1 VAVVVV
7 PIVSSRCPSSASSA
21 FAFTGASFASA
32 FNDDVDE
39 DAPLFFLLLLISED
53 EEEEEDEEDD
63 EEAFVFSFD

>member
-1 VAVVVV
+1 MVVVVV
-7 PIVSSRCPSSASSA
+7 PLVSSRCPSSASSA

-39 DAPLFFLLLLISED
+39 DAPFFLLLLISED
-53 EEEEEDEEDD
+53 DDDEEEEE

>member
-1 VAVVVV
+1 MVVVVV
-7 PIVSSRCPSSASSA
+7 PLISSRCPSSSASSA

-39 DAPLFFLLLLISED
+39 DAPFFLLLLISED
-53 EEEEEDEEDD
+53 DDEEEEEE

>member
-1 VAVVVV
+1 MVVVVV
-7 PIVSSRCPSSASSA
+7 PLVSSRCPSSSASSA

-39 DAPLFFLLLLISED
+39 DAPFFLLLLISED
-53 EEEEEDEEDD
+53 EGVVEDEE

>member
-1 VAVVVV
+1 MVVV
-7 PIVSSRCPSSASSA
+7 PLVSSRCPSSSASSA

-39 DAPLFFLLLLISED
+39 DAPFFLLLLISED
-53 EEEEEDEEDD
+53 EGVVEDEE